1 MEAAGARPGATGDRL
16 TKLRLLHFS
25 RFKPPDHAPVIKYIS
40 RKDLLDELNAPS
52 HKAGHAVLQS
62 PARHA
67 VQNAT
72 NINLIKP
79 RDIRKIDPAFATRLE
94 PAFIVR
100 TGCIIIA
107 FGRSELRA
115 VITPDALYCIMPPHL
130 TPNLESAGGGNPLEK
145 SLAALRTNL
154 AILRAASASE
164 TAAAASL
171 ALSAPLQSTAFDR
184 TSHDSLKI
192 LSTMPRSSSNPE
204 LTSEEMTSEV
214 LRARSAH
221 DEEKMHLPVSLLG
234 TDTDATTDA
243 IPANDHNEISVAVAE
258 KVAGAAASTF
268 EFCALEALLMT
279 VCAELSR
286 RQSAL
291 TETVQQA
298 LLALRRNVTGTR
310 VVADDK
316 QLESVRTLK
325 QQVRELLVQS
335 QALEEELQEV
345 LDENEDLEDMY
356 LSRQLHLLEQG
367 TLPEGGEQDHEEAEV
382 ILESYLQE
390 VGATVAELEVLT
402 YGIEGTEKFVSFRL
416 DSAQNRLKARRG
428 VLTASATTLG
438 VGNLFANLFGMNL
451 PATIFVYSADD
462 EDSENRGFWAA
473 TGCIT
478 LLTTALLLFVNGWFG
493 LWQLE
498 GWFGISWGKSDEAH
512 AQLGGQLVQLGAT
525 KGGARVPVP
534 GTSATGAVPGTSG
547 TSAVSGTSVTS
558 AVSGTPVT
566 SAASN
571 TSAAVERTPPITP
584 PPPPRR
590 QSQNLSRH

>member
-171 ALSAPLQSTAFDR
+171 ALSAPLQSAAFDR

-534 GTSATGAVPGTSG
+534 GTSATSAVPGTSA

>member
-1 MEAAGARPGATGDRL
+1 MSLIAT
-16 TKLRLLHFS
+16 
-25 RFKPPDHAPVIKYIS
+25 V
-40 RKDLLDELNAPS
+40 
-52 HKAGHAVLQS
+52 
-62 PARHA
+62 
-67 VQNAT
+67 
-72 NINLIKP
+72 
-79 RDIRKIDPAFATRLE
+79 
-94 PAFIVR
+94 
-100 TGCIIIA
+100 
-107 FGRSELRA
+107 
-115 VITPDALYCIMPPHL
+115 
-130 TPNLESAGGGNPLEK
+130 
-145 SLAALRTNL
+145 
-154 AILRAASASE
+154 
-164 TAAAASL
+164 
-171 ALSAPLQSTAFDR
+171 
-184 TSHDSLKI
+184 
-192 LSTMPRSSSNPE
+192 
-204 LTSEEMTSEV
+204 
-214 LRARSAH
+214 
-221 DEEKMHLPVSLLG
+221 
-234 TDTDATTDA
+234 
-243 IPANDHNEISVAVAE
+243 
-258 KVAGAAASTF
+258 
-268 EFCALEALLMT
+268 
-279 VCAELSR
+279 
-286 RQSAL
+286 
-291 TETVQQA
+291 
-298 LLALRRNVTGTR
+298 
-310 VVADDK
+310 
-316 QLESVRTLK
+316 
-325 QQVRELLVQS
+325 
-335 QALEEELQEV
+335 
-345 LDENEDLEDMY
+345 
-356 LSRQLHLLEQG
+356 
-367 TLPEGGEQDHEEAEV
+367 
-382 ILESYLQE
+382 ESYLQE